1 LEVIINIEEIERRVK
16 VFVDYCDFIQE
27 DCEDELEEE
36 LLEFVNDLLTDIIVK
51 NSALRKKLDEV

>member
-1 LEVIINIEEIERRVK
+1 MEVIINIEEIERRVK
-16 VFVDYCDFIQE
+16 VFIDYCDFIQE

-51 NSALRKKLDEV
+51 NSALRKKLDEM

>member
-1 LEVIINIEEIERRVK
+1 MEVIINIEEIERRVK